1 MATLT
6 EKELSALNDL
16 LSGEE
21 AEVKKFRQLA
31 CQVTDPALKQ
41 KFTDIANR
49 HQAHFNTLFSQLN

>member
-16 LSGEE
+16 LCSEE
-21 AEVKKFRQLA
+21 LEIKKFRQLA
-31 CQVTDPALKQ
+31 SQTTDPALKQ
-41 KFTDIANR
+41 KFTDISNR